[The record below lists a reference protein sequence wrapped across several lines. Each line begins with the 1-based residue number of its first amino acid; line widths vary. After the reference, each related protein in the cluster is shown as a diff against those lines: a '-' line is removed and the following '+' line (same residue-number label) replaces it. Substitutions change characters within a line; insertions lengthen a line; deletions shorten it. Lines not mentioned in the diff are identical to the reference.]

1 MKKNVA
7 RILLGLVVVIM
18 LVVVLGI
25 FFLGKIV
32 EAGVEKVGP
41 RVAKVPV
48 KIDGATIS
56 VLGGSGTIKGFVLG
70 NPEGFKSPEA
80 IKVGEIELVLVPT
93 SVLKDKV
100 VIRQIR
106 VVGPEVTYEPT
117 LKGSNLSRI
126 LENVSSSAEQDEKAP
141 TKDEQATKTKLQV
154 DDVRI
159 TGAKLHVASML
170 GGATLPLP
178 EIHLANLGQGPDGI
192 TPAELGERV
201 LAAIVDAATKVV
213 AQNAGKLGETGK
225 ALGSGAVD
233 QLKKAGG
240 GVGDLFKKKE

>member
-70 NPEGFKSPEA
+70 NPEGFKSTEA

-159 TGAKLHVASML
+159 T
-170 GGATLPLP
+170 